1 MRAIETG
8 PNTRSTDHLGLINF
22 PVATH
27 LSRSQVA
34 PIFSNKKEDWLDFTR
49 KFDQWCRAISSGRAL
64 SDHENLQLLNS
75 CLPQSLQ
82 KELQLWE
89 VEKRRTPSYIE
100 FRSYLEG
107 KFGRAQS
114 DMARKKWMQVEIAR
128 HMGKMTCQMV
138 EEFRVNFKLALSQV
152 PDITPSEISRVL
164 MEKLPNFAKRWVAEA
179 EAKKMRHQPIL
190 EVALDANMASGD
202 VASSI
207 ETWIGVAPHRVEV
220 RGGSVYL
227 VHFRDEKVSN
237 KLLEFN
243 GRVLNTSKNRVRV
256 RVVEQRMGMD
266 DIFYEVITQMEI
278 QEKTSALQKNAPSQ
292 DAYIRKAQRERRK
305 GEDESESLFS
315 GFGEGGGRP
324 PSPPIRPPSQ
334 PSQVMPT
341 SFGPTGGGCSTPR
354 PAL

>member
-1 MRAIETG
+1 
-8 PNTRSTDHLGLINF
+8 
-22 PVATH
+22 
-27 LSRSQVA
+27 
-34 PIFSNKKEDWLDFTR
+34 
-49 KFDQWCRAISSGRAL
+49 
-64 SDHENLQLLNS
+64 
-75 CLPQSLQ
+75 
-82 KELQLWE
+82 
-89 VEKRRTPSYIE
+89 
-100 FRSYLEG
+100 
-107 KFGRAQS
+107 
-114 DMARKKWMQVEIAR
+114 
-128 HMGKMTCQMV
+128 
-138 EEFRVNFKLALSQV
+138 
-152 PDITPSEISRVL
+152 L
-164 MEKLPNFAKRWVAEA
+164 MEKLPHFAKRWVAEA

-243 GRVLNTSKNRVRV
+243 GRVLNSSKNRVRV

-278 QEKTSALQKNAPSQ
+278 QEKTNALQKNAPSQ

-305 GEDESESLFS
+305 EEDENDSLLS
-315 GFGEGGGRP
+315 GFGHGGGGRP

-334 PSQVMPT
+334 PPQVMPSQ
-341 SFGPTGGGCSTPR
+341 SFGPMGGGCSTPR
-354 PAL
+354 PAPVPTRPVQPPAPGGRGFIESHRHTNPCTPPTYFPMGIPKFPSGTTPGRGVPVTAPRGGVLELPSRPKGRQGKKLGRPGLCR